1 MSNVPTSTAAIA
13 SQMVAGMNV
22 VEPTLDLS
30 VGTTMRKL
38 IDIHAEADAQVY
50 ANYQVS
56 QYANAITTLTG
67 SALDSFCAQFGMA
80 RFAAKY
86 ATGSVTFTQSV
97 SVSSVQNQPVTI
109 PVGTQVAT
117 QGSSPVFFQTLV
129 TFTMSPIDTS
139 VAIPIQAVVPGSGG
153 NVGANTIITT
163 STPLNGV
170 SAVINPAPTSGGTDA
185 ESDQAFIARFLSTV
199 FRALTGTSQMFL
211 GTALEN
217 PAVTAANT
225 IGAYVTHSEQI
236 EISSGGTAIS
246 SVDDAAFV
254 YPYNIFMATNLSAAS
269 SVSNEGSFVL
279 GTSLTFGV
287 AVTHVVSMTAVT
299 LPAGTMLAIGS
310 GVAVVSASVTS
321 ATTIPVQSFTPS
333 SSFLAGEYTVS
344 YLYNTGSFLTNG
356 VDFSLSTATPL
367 VANPS
372 SGPVLT
378 AAATTMAGEG
388 FMVSETLYYRFAYG
402 NGYGQTV
409 ASAETSVA
417 VTGTSGAPVQVTVTP
432 ALPAGSAADGITQ
445 VLIYRGTASNGE
457 VLAQVIPASKTF
469 WIDFNTVTPS
479 GAYPTTNT
487 TGVSVTVTSLNNVTV
502 VPGALYQLRF
512 NYIPLAS
519 RNSFALG
526 ILNRVDV
533 YTAGSS
539 PTAASEAVLFMIDS
553 PHTTSTLPIF
563 SGNPAS
569 TYFVGNFQR
578 TDGTYPQ
585 VGNALV
591 ALSYSPIISV
601 PTTIISPQSPGND
614 GAVTKVYETDYW
626 AVNNVTSAGW
636 SDTSIAGIE
645 WNISSAFGANFLT
658 IAPASVSI
666 PYVFNAVPAAVDTAL
681 QQWRLLSQDVM
692 VHQATA
698 IPLNFYLVAIL
709 SPGISLSTA
718 QAAMSAAI
726 QSLLSSISFN
736 GYLEPSVVI
745 AAVSAVTGVQA
756 VRFANSSDVTGG
768 SHAYAIAPVD
778 ATGAVLTPYSST
790 YPGSSTEV
798 VSAVTFSDTTYPIF
812 NGLFVTPTAQ
822 NLFGPG

>member
-13 SQMVAGMNV
+13 SQMVAAMNV

-67 SALDSFCAQFGMA
+67 SALDSFCAQFGLA

-109 PVGTQVAT
+109 PAGTQVAT
-117 QGSSPVFFQTLV
+117 LGSSPVAFQTLV

-153 NVGANTIITT
+153 NVGANTVTT
-163 STPLNGV
+163 TTTPLNGV
-170 SAVINPAPTSGGTDA
+170 SAVTNPAPTSGGTDA
-185 ESDQAFIARFLSTV
+185 ESDQALIARFLSTV

-236 EISSGGTAIS
+236 EISGTTAFS
-246 SVDDAAFV
+246 TVDDAAFV
-254 YPYNIFMATNLSAAS
+254 YPYNVFMATNLSAAS

-279 GTSLTFGV
+279 GTSLTSGV
-287 AVTHVVSMTAVT
+287 AVTQVTSTTAVT
-299 LPAGTMLAIGS
+299 IPAGTMLAIGS
-310 GVAVVSASVTS
+310 GVAVTSAAVTA

-333 SSFLAGEYTVS
+333 GSFLAGEYTVS

-356 VDFSLSTATPL
+356 VDFSLSTSTPL

-417 VTGTSGAPVQVTVTP
+417 VTGTSGAPVQVKVTP

-445 VLIYRGTASNGE
+445 VLIYRSTAAGGE
-457 VLAQVIPASKTF
+457 TLAQVIPASQTS
-469 WIDFNTVTPS
+469 WIDFNTVAPA
-479 GAYPTTNT
+479 GAHPTTNT
-487 TGVSVTVTSLNNVTV
+487 TGVSVQITSLNPATV
-502 VPGALYQLRF
+502 VAGGLYQLRF

-519 RNSFALG
+519 RNSFASG

-539 PTAASEAVLFMIDS
+539 PTAASEAVLFGINGG
-553 PHTTSTLPIF
+553 TTTPTLPIF

-601 PTTIISPQSPGND
+601 PTTIISPQSPGNA
-614 GAVTKVYETDYW
+614 GAVTKIYETDYW

-645 WNISSAFGANFLT
+645 WNISSAFGANFT
-658 IAPASVSI
+658 TFAPASVSI

-698 IPLNFYLVAIL
+698 VPLNFYLVAIL

-790 YPGSSTEV
+790 YPGSTTEV